1 MSLLGRVS
9 RQRWLRFGYLT
20 ASIALVGAV
29 VSGCSEIGGASGA
42 IGSIEDVAHRA
53 APDAVQPALTMN
65 PQDGAVGVAP
75 SERVTAVVASGQL
88 AQVDL
93 RSADGGKLDGVL
105 SPDGERWTSSTPLRP
120 DTSYTLTTVTRSVTG
135 EQATSTARFSTQ
147 SPGQQVRGKIT
158 PANGTSVGTD
168 KPVVIDFDKPIANH
182 RAVEQAL
189 RVSSNPTV
197 SGRSRWQGDR
207 QLVWQPD
214 GAWPEGSEVT
224 ASLDFYGRAVGPNLF
239 GAADERSVFRVA
251 GRGDAD
257 RNADRDLAVAARD
270 DLTDPAARP
279 TGAPHAAPR
288 PGAPVAPLGAQA
300 ANPTPKP
307 AATPKPSAPAAR
319 STKASRAPSSAESDS
334 TTTRTSKPARRSNSD
349 SDSDSSDERDEPR
362 SATGGLLR

>member
-1 MSLLGRVS
+1 MSLLGRVGH
-9 RQRWLRFGYLT
+9 RRWLRFGYLT
-20 ASIALVGAV
+20 ASIALVGV
-29 VSGCSEIGGASGA
+29 VGSGCSEIGGASGA

-105 SPDGERWTSSTPLRP
+105 SPDGERWTSSAPLRP

-147 SPGQQVRGKIT
+147 SPGQQVNGKIT
-158 PANGTSVGTD
+158 PANGASVGID
-168 KPVVIDFDKPIANH
+168 KPVVIEFDKPIANH
-182 RAVEQAL
+182 PAVEQAL
-189 RVSSNPTV
+189 RVTSNPTV
-197 SGRSRWQGDR
+197 SGSSRWQGDR

-239 GAADERSVFRVA
+239 GAADLRSVFRVA
-251 GRGDAD
+251 GRGGG
-257 RNADRDLAVAARD
+257 ADRDLVVAARD
-270 DLTDPAARP
+270 NFTDPAARP
-279 TGAPHAAPR
+279 PGAPHAAPK
-288 PGAPVAPLGAQA
+288 PAAPLGVQA
-300 ANPTPKP
+300 ANPTAKQ

-334 TTTRTSKPARRSNSD
+334 TTTTTRTSKPNRRSKSD
-349 SDSDSSDERDEPR
+349 SDSDSSDERNEPR